1 MAETRTEPVVV
12 IGLGRFGTAL
22 ALELVS
28 RGTEVLGIDH
38 RHKVVQALSGRL
50 PHVITADSTDIEA
63 LRQLGIAEFHRAV
76 VAIGTDIQASILTTS
91 LLSELGI
98 PDIWAK
104 AISSQ
109 HSNILTRVGAHHV
122 VAPEHDMGERVAHLL
137 SGRILDYVEVDADFA
152 VIKTTPPRDIVGVPL
167 RESRAR
173 SKWGVTVV
181 AVKPQAALPGGA
193 PRTFTYATPD
203 TVLAYGDLILV
214 VGTVDNVERFATS
227 D

>member
-1 MAETRTEPVVV
+1 MAEARTEPVVV

-38 RHKVVQALSGRL
+38 RPKVVQALSGQL
-50 PHVITADSTDIEA
+50 AHVITADSTDIEA
-63 LRQLGIAEFHRAV
+63 LRQLGLADFHRAV

-91 LLSELGI
+91 LLAELGI

-104 AISSQ
+104 AISGH

-137 SGRILDYVEVDADFA
+137 SGRILDYVQVDADFA
-152 VIKTTPPRDIVGVPL
+152 VIKTTPPRDVVGMPL
-167 RESRAR
+167 RESRLR
-173 SKWGVTVV
+173 NRWGVTVV
-181 AVKPQAALPGGA
+181 AVKPQAAVPGGR
-193 PRTFTYATPD
+193 PRVFTHATPD
-203 TVLAYGDLILV
+203 TVLTYGDLILV
-214 VGTVDNVERFATS
+214 VGSVDNVERFATT

>member
-1 MAETRTEPVVV
+1 MADTQGEPVAV
-12 IGLGRFGTAL
+12 IGLGRFGASL
-22 ALELVS
+22 ALELTG
-28 RGTEVLGIDH
+28 RGTEVLAIDNQP
-38 RHKVVQALSGRL
+38 KVVQAMSARL
-50 PHVITADSTDIEA
+50 PHVVTADSTDIEA

-104 AISSQ
+104 AISDQ
-109 HSNILTRVGAHHV
+109 HRHILTRVGAHKV

-152 VIKTTPPRDIVGVPL
+152 VIKTTPPLAAVGAPL
-167 RESRAR
+167 RELRVRSR
-173 SKWGVTVV
+173 WGVTVV
-181 AVKPQAALPGGA
+181 AVKQQAALAG
-193 PRTFTYATPD
+193 RRSEFTHATAD

-214 VGTVDNVERFATS
+214 VGPVDNVERFAAME
-227 D
+227 